1 MTDRDAENPS
11 GPMPSASSQ
20 EDLRYVTQ
28 ALSGDQSAYAFL
40 LNKYHQ
46 PLYFHVVR
54 MVHVRDMVD
63 DLLQE
68 IFTKAF
74 DNLHTYNSA
83 YAFSTWLYRIAT
95 NHSIDHL
102 RKRRLRT
109 TSLDEPVQT
118 KDGEVR
124 IEVADD
130 SEQTD
135 AEVLHRQRAL
145 ILKDAVE
152 ALPPRFRRVIELR
165 HMEDKSYQEIA
176 ELLDLPLGTVK
187 AHIFRA
193 REALFKALKD
203 REGSF

>member
-1 MTDRDAENPS
+1 MIERDTENPV
-11 GPMPSASSQ
+11 GHTPSASSQ
-20 EDLRYVTQ
+20 EDLRHVTR
-28 ALSGDQSAYAFL
+28 ALSGDQSAFAFL

-46 PLYFHVVR
+46 PLYFHVLR
-54 MVHVRDMVD
+54 MVHVRDMVE

-95 NHSIDHL
+95 NHTIDHL

-109 TSLDEPVQT
+109 MSLDEPIQT
-118 KDGEVR
+118 KDGEMR

-145 ILKDAVE
+145 ILKEAVE

>member
-1 MTDRDAENPS
+1 MIEREAENPV
-11 GPMPSASSQ
+11 GQPPSASSQ
-20 EDLRYVTQ
+20 EDLRYVTR
-28 ALSGDQSAYAFL
+28 ALTGDQSAFSFL

-46 PLYFHVVR
+46 PLYFHVLR
-54 MVHVRDMVD
+54 MVHVRDMVE

-102 RKRRLRT
+102 RRRRLKT
-109 TSLDEPVQT
+109 MSLDEPIQT
-118 KDGEVR
+118 KDGEMR

-145 ILKDAVE
+145 ILKEAVE